1 MASEIKVLEDTTAAT
16 GVGVAAMGEADA
28 AEESLKDDVY
38 TGAAYGDLEKLH
50 RLVEREGRAV
60 KEPDGLGYHALQW
73 AALNNRVAAAQ
84 YIVEYESGN
93 PILDF
98 FFQVVP
104 NTPPGRVHE
113 LLATAWAHDPL
124 TTLKL
129 VCNLCGVRGT
139 GKSDKEGFYAAAL
152 WMHAEHPKTLAY
164 NVAAAMLCVCTPT
177 KLSRATA
184 LFSLQFAS

>member
-16 GVGVAAMGEADA
+16 GVGVAAMGQADA

-84 YIVEYESGN
+84 YIVE
-93 PILDF
+93 
-98 FFQVVP
+98 
-104 NTPPGRVHE
+104 VHNSPCF
-113 LLATAWAHDPL
+113 LI
-124 TTLKL
+124 
-129 VCNLCGVRGT
+129 R
-139 GKSDKEGFYAAAL
+139 SF
-152 WMHAEHPKTLAY
+152 
-164 NVAAAMLCVCTPT
+164 
-177 KLSRATA
+177 
-184 LFSLQFAS
+184 